1 MWRKRSLSCATAVTS
16 KIGGLFREHSRSQQ
30 FRLAS
35 AQLVCGA
42 CHPAA
47 LLKCGVAA
55 GTDRDKHYATMTVRL
70 FVLGLLSRSP
80 MHGYQI
86 RKALDESRAS
96 VWAEVLS
103 GSIYHALAALQ
114 REGMVALRDVEN
126 IGERTR
132 TVYKITPAG
141 RVQLKKLAAEAWGT
155 PPDPY
160 PTRLYSALAF
170 IDVLTPEIRR
180 TKVALA
186 RVRLDEE
193 IADWE
198 EALRSQEGLSAT
210 MRLAFENARAH
221 LMLDRKLLVEVASL
235 DGGATSPAKAA
246 RGLSRSK
253 SAPAPAKRA
262 KPRA

>member
-1 MWRKRSLSCATAVTS
+1 
-16 KIGGLFREHSRSQQ
+16 
-30 FRLAS
+30 
-35 AQLVCGA
+35 
-42 CHPAA
+42 
-47 LLKCGVAA
+47 
-55 GTDRDKHYATMTVRL
+55 
-70 FVLGLLSRSP
+70 

-86 RKALDESRAS
+86 RKALEETRAS

-141 RVQLKKLAAEAWGT
+141 RAQLKKLAAEAWGT

-170 IDVLTPEIRR
+170 SDVLSSEQRR
-180 TKVALA
+180 TKVSLA
-186 RVRLDEE
+186 RIRLDEE

-198 EALRSQEGLSAT
+198 EALRSGEGLSPT

-221 LMLDRKLLVEVASL
+221 LALDRKLLGEVAAL
-235 DGGATSPAKAA
+235 EGGSSAKEKRKPAKSSGSVA
-246 RGLSRSK
+246 RKTK
-253 SAPAPAKRA
+253 S
-262 KPRA
+262 